1 RDRLQIF
8 LGDTPAIL
16 VAQEIFQQ
24 HFHRERQAGNPLEPV
39 LLGSRE
45 AVEGIGLG
53 ADLEE
58 FAAPEAVERSH
69 DGRFPPDRR
78 TKAHEYGKTVP
89 VSPFVAGRD
98 IRAGCVSHARFDR
111 IYKVFFCAVPEN
123 RHLSST
129 RVRTGGFWG
138 IPAAGWESG

>member
-1 RDRLQIF
+1 L
-8 LGDTPAIL
+8 
-16 VAQEIFQQ
+16 
-24 HFHRERQAGNPLEPV
+24 
-39 LLGSRE
+39 
-45 AVEGIGLG
+45 
-53 ADLEE
+53 
-58 FAAPEAVERSH
+58 AAPEAVERSH

-78 TKAHEYGKTVP
+78 ARRTDTVKP
-89 VSPFVAGRD
+89 YRYRPFVAGRD

-138 IPAAGWESG
+138 IPAAGWESGRVGSKARSEERRVGKGCRGRGAEEYVDEKV